1 MSTPKASNNNTI
13 CALATGGGM
22 SAIAVIR
29 VTGNDAIDIVDSI
42 FKAKSGKKL
51 KDQKGY
57 TIHFGEIIRGE
68 ETIDEVLVSLFKG
81 PHSYTGEDTLEISCH
96 GSIFIQQAI
105 LQELYKAGASPA
117 KAGEF
122 TLRSFLNGKMDLSQ
136 AEAVADLIASENKS
150 THELALKQLRGG
162 YSEQIKQLRE
172 RLMNFAALIELEL
185 DFSTEDV
192 EFADRTQLKTL
203 INYILEVI
211 YKLLESFSLGNAI
224 KSGIPVTIAG
234 KPNSGKSTLLNT
246 LLQEDRA
253 IVSDIEGTTRDTI
266 EDEIVLKGYSF
277 RFIDTAGLR
286 ATTDSIEHLG
296 IERSYA
302 KIKEADVVL
311 YLFDARNDSPEEV
324 NAQIKTLHE
333 LMPSDKLLIP
343 LGNKTDELKANT
355 WEEKYGAIKG
365 SIPISA
371 KTGEGI
377 NLLEDALLKH
387 VESLR
392 QSDTLVT
399 NARHA
404 DALQKASDS
413 LNAVLKGLDLHIPGD
428 LLSSDIRNALDAL
441 SEITGE
447 VTSDEV
453 LGVIFGKFCIG
464 K

>member
-1 MSTPKASNNNTI
+1 MPISLNNSTI

-29 VTGNDAIDIVDSI
+29 VSGKDAIELVDSV
-42 FKAKSGKKL
+42 FKSKSGKKL
-51 KDQKGY
+51 KDQDGY
-57 TIHFGEIIRGE
+57 TIHFGIIHYKG
-68 ETIDEVLVSLFKG
+68 TLIDEVLISLFRNPK
-81 PHSYTGEDTLEISCH
+81 SYTGEDTLEISCH
-96 GSIFIQQAI
+96 GSTFIQQSI
-105 LQELYKAGASPA
+105 LSTLYEAGVQAA
-117 KAGEF
+117 KPGEF
-122 TLRSFLNGKMDLSQ
+122 TLRAFLNGKLDLSQ

-162 YSEQIKQLRE
+162 YSEKIKQLRNS
-172 RLMNFAALIELEL
+172 LMNFAALIELEL

-192 EFADRTQLKTL
+192 EFADRTQLKVL
-203 INYILEVI
+203 VDHICLVI
-211 YKLLESFSLGNAI
+211 QNLLSSFSLGNAI
-224 KSGIPVTIAG
+224 KTGIPVTIAG

-253 IVSDIEGTTRDTI
+253 IVSEIAGTTRDTI

-286 ATTDSIEHLG
+286 ATTDTIEHLG

-302 KIKEADVVL
+302 KIKEADIVL

-324 NAQIKTLHE
+324 RSQIKAIADIISE
-333 LMPSDKLLIP
+333 DKLLIP
-343 LGNKTDELKANT
+343 LGNKTDEISEEF
-355 WEEKYGAIKG
+355 WIEKYAGINSA
-365 SIPISA
+365 IPISA
-371 KTGEGI
+371 KTGKGI
-377 NLLEDALLKH
+377 NLIEEALINH
-387 VESLR
+387 VQSLR

-404 DALQKASDS
+404 EALRKADIS
-413 LNAVLKGLDLHIPGD
+413 LKTVLQGLDHHIPGD
-428 LLSSDIRNALDAL
+428 LLSSDIRNALDSL

>member
-1 MSTPKASNNNTI
+1 
-13 CALATGGGM
+13 M

-29 VTGNDAIDIVDSI
+29 VTGNDAITIVDCV

-57 TIHFGEIIRGE
+57 TIHFGEIIHNEGI
-68 ETIDEVLVSLFKG
+68 IDEVLVSLFRG

-96 GSIFIQQAI
+96 GSVFIQQAI
-105 LQELYKAGASPA
+105 LQALYQAGASPA

-162 YSEQIKQLRE
+162 YSEKIKELRSS
-172 RLMNFAALIELEL
+172 LMNFAALIELEL

-192 EFADRTQLKTL
+192 EFADRTQLKVL
-203 INYILEVI
+203 VDYIQEVI
-211 YKLLESFSLGNAI
+211 RKLLDSFSLGNAI
-224 KSGIPVTIAG
+224 KTGIPVTIAG

-286 ATTDSIEHLG
+286 ATTDTIEHLG

-302 KIKEADVVL
+302 KIKEADIVL
-311 YLFDARNDSPEEV
+311 YLFDARKDSPDEV
-324 NAQIKTLHE
+324 NDQVKALE
-333 LMPSDKLLIP
+333 ALMPSDKLLIP
-343 LGNKTDELKANT
+343 LGNKTDELNEDA
-355 WEEKYGAIKG
+355 WQVKYSGVKSA
-365 SIPISA
+365 IPISA
-371 KTGEGI
+371 KTGKGI
-377 NLLEDALLKH
+377 TLLEDALLNH
-387 VESLR
+387 VQSLR

-404 DALQKASDS
+404 DALSKASES
-413 LNAVLKGLDLHIPGD
+413 LDKVLKGLALHIPGD
-428 LLSSDIRNALDAL
+428 LLSADIRDALDAL

>member
-1 MSTPKASNNNTI
+1 MSTRIGSNNNTI

-29 VTGNDAIDIVDSI
+29 ITGNDAIAVVDSI
-42 FKAKSGKKL
+42 FKAKSEKKL
-51 KDQKGY
+51 KNQRGY
-57 TIHFGEIIRGE
+57 TIHFGEIVRGD
-68 ETIDEVLVSLFKG
+68 ETIDEVLVSLFKS

-96 GSIFIQQAI
+96 GSVFIQQAI

-192 EFADRTQLKTL
+192 EFADRTQLKVL
-203 INYILEVI
+203 VNHIQEVI
-211 YKLLESFSLGNAI
+211 RKLLDSFSLGNAI
-224 KSGIPVTIAG
+224 KTGIPVTIAG

-286 ATTDSIEHLG
+286 ATTDTIEHLG

-324 NAQIKTLHE
+324 NAQIKTLQE

-343 LGNKTDELKANT
+343 LGNKTDELSEDV
-355 WEEKYGAIKG
+355 WQGKYSGVKSAL
-365 SIPISA
+365 PISA
-371 KTGEGI
+371 KTGKGI
-377 NLLEDALLKH
+377 NLLEDALINH
-387 VESLR
+387 VQTLR

-404 DALQKASDS
+404 NALSKASES
-413 LNAVLKGLDLHIPGD
+413 LDKVLKGLALHIPGD
-428 LLSSDIRNALDAL
+428 LLSADIRDALDAL

>member
-1 MSTPKASNNNTI
+1 MAISSNNSTI

-57 TIHFGEIIRGE
+57 TVHFGEIIRGE

-211 YKLLESFSLGNAI
+211 HKLLESFSLGNAI

-246 LLQEDRA
+246 LLREDRA

-286 ATTDSIEHLG
+286 ATTDTIEHLG

-324 NAQIKTLHE
+324 NAQIKTLQE
-333 LMPSDKLLIP
+333 LMSSDKLLIP

-355 WEEKYGAIKG
+355 WVEKYGAIKG

-404 DALQKASDS
+404 DALRKASDS